1 MMVFAI
7 HVFFYQI
14 SSSDQFFKLFGL
26 FSDVLIG
33 CCVSILSSLLTFP
46 SDLLNTLCDI
56 EI

>member
-7 HVFFYQI
+7 HVFFHQI

-46 SDLLNTLCDI
+46 ADLLNTLCDI

>member
-7 HVFFYQI
+7 HVFFHQI